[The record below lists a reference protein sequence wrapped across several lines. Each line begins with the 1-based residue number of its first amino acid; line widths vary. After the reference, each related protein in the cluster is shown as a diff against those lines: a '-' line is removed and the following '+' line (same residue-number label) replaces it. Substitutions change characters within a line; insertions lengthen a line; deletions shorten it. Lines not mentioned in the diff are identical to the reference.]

1 MKAMILVLSSKECMN
16 LLNGDLS
23 VLVRRKFPKNYS
35 GLVYA
40 YCAEDRYSELCY
52 FEDFGYRNTMV
63 NHTHKLPSL
72 NGKVAARF
80 WCDKVEKIIDRETKE
95 KNYYSFGTESL
106 QTDELEKMSCLDIQ
120 ELCKYIGEGARCL
133 YGDYGRAIH
142 IKPNSLDIFDKPKE
156 LWRFKTPKMAE
167 RYKYDLKKA
176 REDHCEIG
184 ERIAEGVANDD
195 ECANCVELTEMSEY
209 YYGLQRA
216 PSNYCYVEAE

>member
-80 WCDKVEKIIDRETKE
+80 WCDKVGEIKWELPNKLIFP
-95 KNYYSFGTESL
+95 KNMLENACLSGE
-106 QTDELEKMSCLDIQ
+106 ELYRYL
-120 ELCKYIGEGARCL
+120 
-133 YGDYGRAIH
+133 GDKGGRAIY
-142 IKPNSLDIFDKPKE
+142 IKPNSLDIFDEPKE
-156 LWRFKTPKMAE
+156 LWQFKTPKMAE
-167 RYKYDLKKA
+167 RYKYDLDKA
-176 REDHCEIG
+176 YEDDCEIG
-184 ERIAEGVANDD
+184 TRIAEGIANDD
-195 ECANCVELTEMSEY
+195 ECANCVELTELSEG

-216 PSNYCYVEAE
+216 PSNYCYVEVE